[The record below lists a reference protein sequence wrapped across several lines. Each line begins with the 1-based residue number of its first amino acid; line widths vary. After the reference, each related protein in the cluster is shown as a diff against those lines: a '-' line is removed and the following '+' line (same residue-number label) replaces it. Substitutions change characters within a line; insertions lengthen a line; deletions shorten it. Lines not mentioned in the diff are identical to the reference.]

1 MRHFIVPG
9 ETIVHVGAR
18 SSAWTSALRA
28 VHPGVHV
35 FELQE
40 NESVDSFRER
50 AKLPHI
56 ETLAIERAADIEA
69 VVRQAPRT
77 LANAR
82 VDAVHFRLAAG
93 EASPAALST
102 LREYGYRLL
111 RVKEGSTLPADEPLP
126 PGSYLALNERL
137 VPLVMGGKKDFDL
150 LGLCIRHQI
159 EVKGVLHV
167 GAHEGKEIETYER
180 LGAKAVLFVE
190 ANPAVHARL
199 AAAMAGRPGVI
210 TVSRAIS
217 DRPGRV
223 TMHLAS
229 FDQSSSLLPM
239 QRHLEVYPQIV
250 PAGTIEVDAC
260 TLDQLVLEELRLA
273 PEQFTLLNID
283 VQGAEALVLK
293 GATRILRHVN
303 AINVEVSF
311 TDLYR
316 GGALIED
323 IESLLGAAGFRR
335 VALLSPYHATWGDA
349 FYVRS
354 RLGARDDHPRA
365 M

>member
-18 SSAWTSALRA
+18 SSAWTSALRE

-40 NESVDSFRER
+40 NESVDSLRER
-50 AKLPHI
+50 EKLPHI
-56 ETLAIERAADIEA
+56 ETLAIERAAYIDA
-69 VVRQAPRT
+69 VVRHAPRS

-82 VDAVHFRLAAG
+82 VDAVHFRLAPG

-111 RVKEGSTLPADEPLP
+111 RVKEDSTLPADEPLA

-137 VPLVMGGKKDFDL
+137 LPLVLGGKKDFDL
-150 LGLCIRHQI
+150 FGLCVRHRV

-180 LGAKAVLFVE
+180 LGAKAVVFVE

-199 AAAMAGRPGVI
+199 AAAMAGRAGVV
-210 TVSRAIS
+210 TVGRAIS

-239 QRHLEVYPQIV
+239 QQHREVYPQIV
-250 PAGTIEVDAC
+250 PAGTVEVEAC
-260 TLDQLVLEELRLA
+260 TLDHLVLEELRLA

-293 GATRILRHVN
+293 GATRILPHVN

-311 TDLYR
+311 TELYR
-316 GGALIED
+316 GGALIEE
-323 IESLLGAAGFRR
+323 IEALLAGAGFRR
-335 VALLSPYHATWGDA
+335 VALLSPFHPTWGDA

-354 RLGARDDHPRA
+354 RGAQPRA